1 MGFFLPGSLHSG
13 IFMISVSNFSLTS
26 DYFSKSFTDNRS
38 SDGSK
43 AMKLKSYSTFR
54 LAPYRSSVRKKHSLS
69 LRSVACFIMTP
80 AKSPVCW
87 RRSHILLKILKST
100 LGMNKSVKGK
110 ASGCI
115 PTLNEVVIFF
125 DQKGLVRKA
134 AEAFFASQQRGRW
147 KTEKGLPIRSWKTV
161 ANKWIWMYQLA
172 SRPQTIEVK
181 LKLQLPS
188 GYQLRGNG

>member
-1 MGFFLPGSLHSG
+1 MG
-13 IFMISVSNFSLTS
+13 T
-26 DYFSKSFTDNRS
+26 
-38 SDGSK
+38 
-43 AMKLKSYSTFR
+43 
-54 LAPYRSSVRKKHSLS
+54 
-69 LRSVACFIMTP
+69 
-80 AKSPVCW
+80 
-87 RRSHILLKILKST
+87 
-100 LGMNKSVKGK
+100 NKSARGK

-134 AEAFFASQQRGRW
+134 AEAFFASQQRGKW

-181 LKLQLPS
+181 LRLQLPS